1 MDQRPICPGGRDER
15 ETTPTRPVFDKIQNQ
30 SKEQRGIEAILHTY
44 AALAQSNRAKSSSKM
59 VDIVN
64 VAVGCGSCKQGLGGR
79 RKARTQPKVLEN
91 IARPSR

>member
-15 ETTPTRPVFDKIQNQ
+15 ETTPTRSVFDKYKTRAKSSAGLKQ
-30 SKEQRGIEAILHTY
+30 SFTHMLPSLK
-44 AALAQSNRAKSSSKM
+44 SNRAKSFSKM

-64 VAVGCGSCKQGLGGR
+64 VAVGCGSCKQELGGR